1 VILVT
6 FVSLTFVGSSGLLQ
20 AQVNQMKDYWYDKV
34 QVAIFLCNSTSVSSN
49 CPVGSDGQ
57 PTEVTEAQRD
67 HIAQLLSSPQMKQ
80 YVQKY
85 TYESPKEA
93 YKHFKDQFGNSDIAS
108 SVTPDQLPGS
118 FRVKLSDPEKYPVI
132 NEQFS
137 SQPGVDSVAD
147 QRDYLDTVF
156 KLINAASV
164 IAIVIAVVMLVCAVL
179 MIATTIRLS
188 AFSRRRETGI
198 MRLVGA
204 SRTVIQLPF
213 VLEGVVA
220 AAIGA
225 ILSSA
230 VLWAVLQFVV
240 QDRLAPE
247 NPGVAFIGP
256 DQMWW
261 VAPILIAI
269 GVVLAGLSSMLT
281 LRRYLKV

>member
-1 VILVT
+1 
-6 FVSLTFVGSSGLLQ
+6 
-20 AQVNQMKDYWYDKV
+20 
-34 QVAIFLCNSTSVSSN
+34 
-49 CPVGSDGQ
+49 
-57 PTEVTEAQRD
+57 VTEAQRD